1 MELWKDIKDYEG
13 MYQVSNLGRIKSLDD
28 DLAWTFEEAKKAAL
42 LLIDELKHRELLDE
56 HERD

>member
-1 MELWKDIKDYEG
+1 MNTLKQKIMILYET
-13 MYQVSNLGRIKSLDD
+13 VHLNENALDD

-42 LLIDELKHRELLDE
+42 LLVDELKHRELLDE